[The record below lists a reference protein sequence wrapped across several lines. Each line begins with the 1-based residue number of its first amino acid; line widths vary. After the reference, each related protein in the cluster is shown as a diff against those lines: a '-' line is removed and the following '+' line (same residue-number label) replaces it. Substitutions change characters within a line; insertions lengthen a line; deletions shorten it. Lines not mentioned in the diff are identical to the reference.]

1 MKKLIEI
8 VKQFLGLGKT
18 AKAITTI
25 TQLKN
30 EVKESIVEVKEK
42 VEEVKKKKRYYSK
55 PKPKQS
61 VESTSDRKPKSS
73 VEPTSEKK
81 PKKTNKPKQQ

>member
-8 VKQFLGLGKT
+8 LKQFFGLGKT
-18 AKAITTI
+18 TKVITTV

-42 VEEVKKKKRYYSK
+42 VEDVKKKTRYYSK
-55 PKPKQS
+55 PKSKPS
-61 VESTSDRKPKSS
+61 VEST
-73 VEPTSEKK
+73 TEKK
-81 PKKTNKPKQQ
+81 SKKPKQQ